1 MSRTTSN
8 HRRAKAWA
16 VRFER
21 RGLYPGPCALVP
33 LVERQVRAQVF
44 VTPARGAERF
54 QCIGYG
60 LPAPEIC
67 ENCEQLKRVLTVLCL
82 TEMG

>member
-8 HRRAKAWA
+8 HRGAKAWA

-21 RGLYPGPCALVP
+21 RDLYPPVLVP
-33 LVERQVRAQVF
+33 LVERRVF
-44 VTPARGAERF
+44 VTPARGAERS
-54 QCIGYG
+54 QSIGYG
-60 LPAPEIC
+60 LPAQEIC

>member
-8 HRRAKAWA
+8 HRGAKAWA

-54 QCIGYG
+54 QSIDYS
-60 LPAPEIC
+60 LPAPEIR
-67 ENCEQLKRVLTVLCL
+67 ENCAQLKGVLTVLCL